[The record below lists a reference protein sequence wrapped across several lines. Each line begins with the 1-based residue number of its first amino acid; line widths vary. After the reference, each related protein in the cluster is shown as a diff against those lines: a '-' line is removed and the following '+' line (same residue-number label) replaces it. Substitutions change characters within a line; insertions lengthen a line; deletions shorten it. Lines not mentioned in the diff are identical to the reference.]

1 MQQFNYLIIGAGVAG
16 TTAAET
22 LRGLDAKAS
31 IAVVGD
37 EPYDFY
43 SRIAL
48 SKENYMLKK
57 LPEEAI
63 WLKKPSFYTEKN
75 IAYFKGR
82 VATSLDSKQKQVALD
97 NGETLGYD
105 KLLLAVGGRPRCWTL
120 PGSDKKGIHYLRKLD
135 DARAIMADFE
145 TIKAGLLVGGGF
157 ISFELA
163 DIMVKRNI
171 KATVMLREPY
181 YWANLLDEES
191 GRLIEDVL
199 KKSGVEILYEEEVV
213 EVLGGE
219 HAESVRTNKGRTIPA
234 SFIAVG
240 IGIMDCLAPFKPS
253 GVEVG
258 RGVIAD
264 QYLATNIPD
273 VWTAGDCAE
282 YFDVIF
288 GERVQ
293 LGNWANAMLQGRSA
307 AQNMFGKKTEF
318 KALSA
323 YTTTGLGMTIC
334 FVGDIRVT
342 PEKKVI
348 ERGSRASGK
357 YTRIVTFEGRVVG
370 AMQFNMTPELPWIS
384 KLITD
389 RRDISS
395 IAAKLADPKEDLR
408 ALATAVIPPK

>member
-1 MQQFNYLIIGAGVAG
+1 MQQFTYLIIGAGVAG

-22 LRGLDAKAS
+22 LRGLDANAP
-31 IAVVGD
+31 IAIVGD

-75 IAYFKGR
+75 ITYFKGR
-82 VATSLDSKQKQVALD
+82 VATSLDPKQKKVALD
-97 NGETLGYD
+97 NGETLGYE
-105 KLLLAVGGRPRCWTL
+105 KLLIAVGGTPRCWTL
-120 PGSDKKGIHYLRKLD
+120 PGSDKKGIHYLRRLD
-135 DARAIMADFE
+135 DARGIMADFE
-145 TIKAGLLVGGGF
+145 TIKEGLLIGGGF

-199 KKSGVEILYEEEVV
+199 KKNGVDIIYEEEVV

-219 HAESVRTNKGRTIPA
+219 HAERVRTNKGRIIPA

-240 IGIMDCLAPFKPS
+240 IGIMDCLAPFRPS
-253 GVEVG
+253 GIELG
-258 RGVIAD
+258 RGVLAD
-264 QYLATNIPD
+264 KFLATNIPD

-282 YFDVIF
+282 YLDVIF

-293 LGNWANAMLQGRSA
+293 LGNWANAMLQGRCA

-357 YTRIVTFEGRVVG
+357 YTRIVTLENRVVG

-389 RRDISS
+389 RRDISA
-395 IAAKLADPKEDLR
+395 IAAKLADPKEDMRL
-408 ALATAVIPPK
+408 LATTS